1 MQSFSPQLQNPIKKA
16 PNGAPEWGSYPGMR
30 VGVGVAGIVDIGRGL
45 ERYGLRVR
53 EHSAF
58 GGVTPGAHSASGYH
72 PHDEAIDVTD
82 WRADNGPEY
91 EGGQSYSWQE
101 RTRRLKERARQLG
114 GFNEV
119 LGPGDEGHSEHLH
132 LAVKGNLQD
141 WNDQKMEWLAT
152 GRYRKSDGSYGLE
165 LPVAAPVSSGAAAAP
180 STTSAAAAQRTEV
193 DWRSAASAADRS
205 VNTTETA
212 YWERPDIKAW
222 SQANPQLAA
231 VAMAKAGQW
240 KQQQGGGQ

>member
-1 MQSFSPQLQNPIKKA
+1 
-16 PNGAPEWGSYPGMR
+16 
-30 VGVGVAGIVDIGRGL
+30 
-45 ERYGLRVR
+45 
-53 EHSAF
+53 
-58 GGVTPGAHSASGYH
+58 
-72 PHDEAIDVTD
+72 
-82 WRADNGPEY
+82 
-91 EGGQSYSWQE
+91 
-101 RTRRLKERARQLG
+101 
-114 GFNEV
+114 
-119 LGPGDEGHSEHLH
+119 
-132 LAVKGNLQD
+132 LQD